1 MDLDLLH
8 SFVSVVDTGG
18 FTRAGERVHRTQST
32 VSQQIR
38 KLEAG
43 LGCELF
49 LREGRQVR
57 LTEDGER
64 LLGYARRMLALSTE
78 IREVVS
84 GAARVE
90 VLRLGVPDDFSVQRL
105 TAMVA
110 DFARAHPGL
119 RISMRCDLSM
129 ALHRAMERGEL
140 DVALLKRE
148 PGLPG
153 AQAVWPERLVWLC
166 GPSMPAELPDPVP
179 LVLFP
184 QGCLYRNRAIHALE
198 STGRR
203 WRIAYES
210 ANVNG
215 LLAAL
220 EGGLGLADGKTLH
233 DARAARGPL
242 AAAGPQFQRAGALPA
257 VLGRRGRAPAGRG
270 RAGLL
275 RRPWRLAAGIAAG
288 GLSRA
293 GQGEKKRLAGVF
305 DRAAGAYA
313 AATRGMGN
321 VFAAGCS
328 ASTMAAGGLTGT
340 AMERTSHTLEARPPG
355 RYSLAVAAQ
364 QPQQEATPSS
374 NCRSPSELAP
384 ASTQARTW
392 RSVTALQMQTY
403 MRIII
408 GNN

>member
-49 LREGRQVR
+49 LREGRQLR

-84 GAARVE
+84 GAQRVE

-110 DFARAHPGL
+110 DFARSHPGL

-140 DVALLKRE
+140 DVALLKRD

-166 GPSMPAELPDPVP
+166 GPSMPPELPDPVP

-198 STGRR
+198 SAGRR

-220 EGGLGLADGKTLH
+220 EGGLGLGLMERRCMTPGLRVAPWT
-233 DARAARGPL
+233 
-242 AAAGPQFQRAGALPA
+242 LPA
-257 VLGRRGRAPAGRG
+257 
-270 RAGLL
+270 
-275 RRPWRLAAGIAAG
+275 
-288 GLSRA
+288 
-293 GQGEKKRLAGVF
+293 
-305 DRAAGAYA
+305 
-313 AATRGMGN
+313 
-321 VFAAGCS
+321 
-328 ASTMAAGGLTGT
+328 AS
-340 AMERTSHTLEARPPG
+340 S
-355 RYSLAVAAQ
+355 
-364 QPQQEATPSS
+364 
-374 NCRSPSELAP
+374 SELALCLR
-384 ASTQARTW
+384 ASAGAGARLLADAVRAFCDDPRAWQPELLQA
-392 RSVTALQMQTY
+392 A
-403 MRIII
+403 
-408 GNN
+408 